1 MCGAEAEGKLPG
13 GSQMELFVQDN
24 AIHLSKDES
33 DFVAHVANDTCLS
46 IHDLIV
52 LSVLSFCNDE
62 DKCKAIKARSGADMR
77 SSAQEADK

>member
-1 MCGAEAEGKLPG
+1 
-13 GSQMELFVQDN
+13 MELFVQDT

-62 DKCKAIKARSGADMR
+62 DKCNSIKA
-77 SSAQEADK
+77 QI